1 MVSVFSYQKSQFGHI
16 LEGLGMETVGIF
28 YERLVYFMPF
38 GIFGILRGALVY
50 FPCFGMMYEEKSYNP
65 GCKLERFFSFYVNHF
80 LSRANPTTAS
90 YNTSDGNINNAT
102 SSLVHFLKQKYFLL
116 P

>member
-38 GIFGILRGALVY
+38 GIFGIWCGALVY
-50 FPCFGMMYEEKSYNP
+50 FPRFGIMYKEKSSNP
-65 GCKLERFFSFYVNHF
+65 GRKLERFFFLRESFFIRSQSYD
-80 LSRANPTTAS
+80 RKGTTAFCRM
-90 YNTSDGNINNAT
+90 T
-102 SSLVHFLKQKYFLL
+102 LH
-116 P
+116 